1 VTVDWCL
8 FFYLRMDGVTDQR
21 ICLFLKVAKI
31 KIQDV
36 VKYFHK
42 RDLEGFESRVKRT
55 SVIEKSGAGYDSA

>member
-1 VTVDWCL
+1 
-8 FFYLRMDGVTDQR
+8 MDGVTDQR